1 MKKIT
6 LLLVGLMAS
15 GAASAASVAMTTAST
30 SVGNATCT
38 LLNENVAINLS
49 SNVVGAVECLPT
61 GISIAAC
68 HTAGRTAS
76 RTMDVTTCVPGA
88 TATDAEVCTTA
99 LAQAVSGAAVA
110 YATTAKGTVAPDY
123 PGVACDAAAAAAVG
137 VAAKK
142 VPKL

>member
-15 GAASAASVAMTTAST
+15 GAASAASVPMTSAST

-49 SNVVGAVECLPT
+49 NNVVGAVECLPT

-68 HTAGRTAS
+68 HTAGRTAT
-76 RTMDVTTCVPGA
+76 RTQDVVTCVPA
-88 TATDAEVCTTA
+88 TAPATGEVCTTA
-99 LAQAVSGAAVA
+99 ANQSVTGATVA
-110 YATTAKGTVAPDY
+110 YATTAKGTVTSDY
-123 PGVACDAAAAAAVG
+123 PGALCDAAAATAVG
-137 VAAKK
+137 VATKK
-142 VPKL
+142 VPK